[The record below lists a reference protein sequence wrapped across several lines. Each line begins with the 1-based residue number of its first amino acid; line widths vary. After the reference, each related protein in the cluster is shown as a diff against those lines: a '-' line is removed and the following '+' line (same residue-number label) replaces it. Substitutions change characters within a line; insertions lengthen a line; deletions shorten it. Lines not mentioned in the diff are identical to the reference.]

1 MSKFDT
7 HGGYFAPKD
16 YMRVN
21 EGGSHEENP
30 NGGVQIGVD
39 PEGNPNLLEEG
50 EPVYKD
56 YVYSDNIEAEREF
69 LEQNNLPGK
78 YAGKLYSKIA
88 DDLFSEAEE
97 RPLDPI
103 SRNGLEALLGR
114 LADAQEG
121 QKQAKEQRDLENELA
136 QLSPEELDQL
146 EAMLAQEQFAGTDN
160 PMYGEGPVGAQGEPG
175 IPPEQMMGP
184 SEPMPVGGMP
194 MMANGGKIARRFDD
208 GGDVP
213 PGTLLFNP
221 ETGTAYNPY
230 LGGPNDNIPM
240 LVDENGNLVDYI
252 NPSVSV
258 AYPGKTQAW
267 VDAQVGPQSIRRQVA
282 QGRDQF
288 LADAAETAYASTGHL
303 ELVPGLNVPAGVARG
318 AYEVATGDPG
328 GWAHMAGSV
337 LLGNVDEL
345 KGLISQYKTEKT
357 AAETAVKEAREVLK
371 TGKNAS
377 GDAVGKDVAKKMLES
392 AKEKLRFAS
401 RELKRLSGK
410 LPKEGKA
417 PVATS
422 SAVSATEQ
430 TVKPVEAAT
439 KTATED
445 APNLWKALANPLYGA
460 GKQTAKALSGKSG
473 LVRYPAAT
481 AAQLGQWGSGYAI
494 YRGVDK
500 AFDTW
505 KNPFAGEPSYEGDE
519 QPELD
524 FGDWEYAR
532 GGHINRFDDGGWAE
546 FLKRLADYG
555 YSKNPAAVAGK
566 YAIDRRADVWG
577 GKTARDIEADKA
589 YQDFTNYVIA
599 NSNNADVRDYLRA
612 LDAGVAKGTPLLF
625 DGDNLV
631 DGWEKLFRDRR
642 TDGNLGIYHLNPDN
656 IDFSNRF
663 ATAVSLDAPAGFS
676 PLRSVDAG
684 RVPFAEVFPGQY
696 LADTMYRRY
705 AARQRAGLIP
715 GQEGL
720 VSDDGN
726 DDAGNDEYEGGPGL
740 LPTWPRYAGAVGSGL
755 LGLYN
760 VFQQPDRYTAPHINP
775 QLPEGRINLQNQ
787 VYNPVDQNMIT
798 NAQIAQGNATNR
810 ALRNSGL
817 GPSSAAAILAADN
830 NTTGNLGT
838 GFLQTWDANN
848 QRRNAVIAANNQAEA
863 QRAQFDYTVDAAR
876 KQILNDTAYKNAYND
891 LMLQRLNYAAEGD
904 KYQAISNQI
913 SNGLQALSG
922 IGKENFAMNQINTN
936 PAFLGYGVNPYGGM
950 YYNPITRRYEKIE
963 PEETVTK
970 KTAAPV
976 NTALKPIP
984 TFGFNPNPKYS
995 NDPFMGYNKGIDLT
1009 FNPLFSNKKKN

>member
-16 YMRVN
+16 YLKVN

-56 YVYSDNIEAEREF
+56 YVYSDNITAEKEF
-69 LEQNNLPGK
+69 LEQNHLPGK
-78 YAGKLYSKIA
+78 YDGKLYSKIA
-88 DDLFSEAEE
+88 DDILSEAEE

-121 QKQAKEQRDLENELA
+121 QKQRDQQKELEDELA
-136 QLSPEELDQL
+136 NLSPEELDQL
-146 EAMLAQEQFAGTDN
+146 EAMLAQEQPVGTDN
-160 PMYGEGPVGAQGEPG
+160 PLYGEGPVGEQGEPG
-175 IPPEQMMGP
+175 ILPEQMMGP
-184 SEPMPVGGMP
+184 AESMP
-194 MMANGGKIARRFDD
+194 MMRNGGTLLRRFD
-208 GGDVP
+208 G
-213 PGTLLFNP
+213 
-221 ETGTAYNPY
+221 
-230 LGGPNDNIPM
+230 GGPLTEEQRQAIIEQGPLLDGSGVRVPSLLEMALGPDNKIVQGINSIRDAYDDWRNNSTVGRVVDALIPND
-240 LVDENGNLVDYI
+240 
-252 NPSVSV
+252 
-258 AYPGKTQAW
+258 ATQAFAPLGRIGKAGKAAYSAA
-267 VDAQVGPQSIRRQVA
+267 DIETQVA
-282 QGRDQF
+282 KWSSEYNAAQK
-288 LADAAETAYASTGHL
+288 AYDAAR
-303 ELVPGLNVPAGVARG
+303 NVV
-318 AYEVATGDPG
+318 
-328 GWAHMAGSV
+328 
-337 LLGNVDEL
+337 
-345 KGLISQYKTEKT
+345 
-357 AAETAVKEAREVLK
+357 K
-371 TGKNAS
+371 TGKDAAGNAVAS
-377 GDAVGKDVAKKMLES
+377 DVAKAGLEQAKKALNLAKGEFRRWSGMSSSS
-392 AKEKLRFAS
+392 AKA
-401 RELKRLSGK
+401 
-410 LPKEGKA
+410 A
-417 PVATS
+417 S
-422 SAVSATEQ
+422 SAASTTEQ
-430 TVKPVEAAT
+430 AAKPVEAIT
-439 KTATED
+439 ETAAED
-445 APNLWKALANPLYGA
+445 APSVWKALANPLYGA

-473 LVRYPAAT
+473 LVRYPAVA
-481 AAQLGQWGSGYAI
+481 AAQLGQWGSGYAM
-494 YRGVDK
+494 YGGVDK
-500 AFDTW
+500 ALDTW

-532 GGHINRFDDGGWAE
+532 GGKLNKFDGGGWAE

-577 GKTARDIEADKA
+577 GRTARDIEADKA

-599 NSNNADVRDYLRA
+599 NSNNADVRNYLRA

-642 TDGNLGIYHLNPDN
+642 TDGDLGIYHLNPDN

-663 ATAVSLDAPAGFS
+663 VTAVSPDVPAGFT
-676 PLRSVDAG
+676 PLQSADTR
-684 RVPFAEVFPGQY
+684 RVPFTEAFPGQY

-705 AARQRAGLIP
+705 SAKQRAAERAGLTS
-715 GQEGL
+715 GQEQPSADIPDAGL
-720 VSDDGN
+720 EGGN
-726 DDAGNDEYEGGPGL
+726 DYVERSGL

-760 VFQQPDRYTAPHINP
+760 VFQSPDRYYDTKMPVYT
-775 QLPEGRINLQNQ
+775 PEGRIHLQNQ
-787 VYNPVDQNMIT
+787 VYNPVDQNMIANT
-798 NAQIAQGNATNR
+798 ILAQGNATNR

-817 GPSSAAAILAADN
+817 GPSTAASILAADN

-838 GFLQTWDANN
+838 GFIQGWDANN

-863 QRAQFDYTVDAAR
+863 QRAQFDANMDYYRTMA
-876 KQILNDTAYKNAYND
+876 LNNGAYYNAQND
-891 LMLQRLNYAAEGD
+891 LMLQRLNNEAEGQ
-904 KYQAISNQI
+904 KYAAISNQI

-936 PAFLGYGVNPYGGM
+936 PAFLGYGVGPNGGM
-950 YYNPITRRYEKIE
+950 YYNPRTGRYERIVAEE
-963 PEETVTK
+963 PVAK
-970 KTAAPV
+970 KTVSPV

-984 TFGFNPNPKYS
+984 NFSFNPNPKYS
-995 NDPFMGYNKGIDLT
+995 NDLFMGYNKGIELT
-1009 FNPLFSNKKKN
+1009 FNPLFPNKKKN